1 MDIKRRRASA
11 VIIKG
16 SKVLLIHRIDGDAEY
31 WTFPGGGI
39 ETNETAEEAIKREVK
54 EETNLNVH
62 KCSEIFEDVDVFA
75 STHNTFFLCE
85 TQGNQIQLGGPEA
98 NLQSA
103 KNLHLIEWTEIVDIE
118 NLKLVPK
125 SSKIKFLELYKTSMS
140 SSIPKSFGEGN

>member
-39 ETNETAEEAIKREVK
+39 ETNETAEEAIKREIK

-85 TQGNQIQLGGPEA
+85 TQGGQIQLGGPEA
-98 NLQSA
+98 NMQSER
-103 KNLHLIEWTEIVDIE
+103 NLHIIEWIEIEEVE

-125 SSKIKFLELYKTSMS
+125 SSKIKFLELFKTKYE
-140 SSIPKSFGEGN
+140 I